1 MMHSHSRLGLVI
13 TTESPE
19 DWLVTATPNV
29 MFELYGYGWF
39 KITTYLKWAT
49 SPSGTAENS

>member
-29 MFELYGYGWF
+29 MFELYGCGWF
-39 KITTYLKWAT
+39 KITTDLKWAT
-49 SPSGTAENS
+49 SPGGTENS